1 MRIFVSFII
10 TESFRKWIAHNFK
23 LCDPLV
29 LIGRDRGKRC
39 LRKYERPVCQHVLLG
54 FDWAPVV
61 VVIDGTASREVADM
75 KARLIPMHGV
85 EDDVSV
91 IV

>member
-1 MRIFVSFII
+1 M
-10 TESFRKWIAHNFK
+10 
-23 LCDPLV
+23 V

-85 EDDVSV
+85 EDDLKEEKRRKRFDPTRRVRTKLR
-91 IV
+91 